1 MIEVYLFSEGKMI
14 KSSTFIAVGLAVA
27 LTATTAGVANAY
39 PAGTNPSLG
48 LSSYS
53 RLLPGDA
60 VTVSVSRIAKNCNVT
75 VGWVG
80 GNQRSVVAGK
90 TGRTAPTS
98 VASPSVGGPYTLRA
112 SFGAGCGSDTGTSVS
127 KAITV
132 GRLVRHS
139 VAIKTSSSS
148 ARRNPTLTLA
158 GKIFWG
164 AQAIE
169 SASVTLTL
177 TAPNGD
183 TVTRT
188 ATTNAS
194 GVYSA
199 TVGGTGAIV
208 QGAYTVTARLAA
220 DNIFAG
226 STVSSRTV
234 TIRR

>member
-1 MIEVYLFSEGKMI
+1 MS
-14 KSSTFIAVGLAVA
+14 KSSAILAVGLAAVLA
-27 LTATTAGVANAY
+27 ATTAGVANAY

-80 GNQRSVVAGK
+80 GNQASVVAGK

-98 VASPSVGGPYTLRA
+98 VASPSIGGAYTLRA

-164 AQAIE
+164 AQAVDG
-169 SASVTLTL
+169 ASVSLTL
-177 TAPNGD
+177 TGAGG
-183 TVTRT
+183 TFTRS
-188 ATTNAS
+188 ATTDSTGA
-194 GVYSA
+194 YSA
-199 TVGGTGAIV
+199 TVGGVGVIPEG
-208 QGAYTVTARLAA
+208 QYTVTARLAA
-220 DNIFAG
+220 DGTYAG

>member
-1 MIEVYLFSEGKMI
+1 MSKLSAY
-14 KSSTFIAVGLAVA
+14 IAVGLAAVLA
-27 LTATTAGVANAY
+27 ATTAGVANAY

-60 VTVSVSRIAKNCNVT
+60 VTVSVSRVLKNCNVT

-80 GNQRSVVAGK
+80 GNQASVVAGK

-98 VASPSVGGPYTLRA
+98 VASPSVGGAYTLRA
-112 SFGAGCGSDTGTSVS
+112 SFGAGCGSDTGTTVS

-164 AQAIE
+164 ATAVDG
-169 SASVTLTL
+169 ARVTLTL
-177 TAPNGD
+177 TGAGG
-183 TVTRT
+183 TFTRT
-188 ATTNAS
+188 ATTNES

-199 TVGGTGAIV
+199 TVGGTGVIPE
-208 QGAYTVTARLAA
+208 GSYTVSAVLAA
-220 DNIFAG
+220 DGTYAG